1 MTRTGDSVYHRKDG
15 LWEARY
21 VKEIDAFGKK
31 KYGSV
36 YGHSKREARE
46 KRQDALDRILLYQKA
61 TPTRRIT
68 IAQLAEEWL
77 YINQNRVKRSTYQRY
92 QGFLKNHIQAV
103 IGNLSAVYLTTASIH
118 EFSLNRFKTG
128 LSPQTVNSILV
139 FLHACLKYGHRQY
152 RLPLPDFIYLTC
164 ERKEMRVLSKEEQQ
178 RLVEYLLIDIDIY
191 KLGVLVSLYT
201 GMRLGELC
209 ALRWEDVDGD
219 CIKVKQTMQRLSK
232 NNGNG
237 TELFIGTPKTETSIR
252 LIPIPSFLKEL
263 IDEFKI
269 KGVGQ
274 QYFLG
279 TNKKRIVEP
288 RVMQYKFKKYLL
300 EAHIEKANFHA
311 LRHSFATRAVECGFE
326 IKSLS
331 ELLGHA
337 NVQITLQ
344 KYVHSSF
351 ALKQNNM
358 ELLKSVW

>member
-1 MTRTGDSVYHRKDG
+1 MTRTGDSVYHRKNG

-68 IAQLAEEWL
+68 VVELAQEWL
-77 YINQNRVKRSTYQRY
+77 YLNQNRIKPSTYQRY
-92 QGFLKNHIQAV
+92 QGFLKNHIKTV
-103 IGNLSAVYLTTASIH
+103 IGNLGAVYLTTGTIH
-118 EFSLNRFKTG
+118 EFSLNRLQTG
-128 LSPQTVNSILV
+128 LSPQTVNSILI
-139 FLHACLKYGHRQY
+139 FLHACIKYGHKQY
-152 RLPLPDFIYLTC
+152 KLPLPDFIYLSC
-164 ERKEMRVLSKEEQQ
+164 EKKEMRVLSKEEQQ
-178 RLVEYLLIDIDIY
+178 QLVDYLLKEIDIY
-191 KLGVLVSLYT
+191 KFGVLIALYT
-201 GMRLGELC
+201 GVRLGELC
-209 ALRWEDVDGD
+209 ALRWEDIDTD
-219 CIKVKQTMQRLSK
+219 CIRVRQTMQRLSK
-232 NNGNG
+232 SNGEG
-237 TELFIGTPKTETSIR
+237 TELYIGTPKTETSVR

-263 IDEFKI
+263 LEEFRE
-269 KGVGQ
+269 KGIGF

-279 TNKKRIVEP
+279 SNTKKVVEP

-300 EAHIEKANFHA
+300 EANIKKANFHA
-311 LRHSFATRAVECGFE
+311 LRHSFATRAVELGFE
-326 IKSLS
+326 LKSLS

-337 NVQITLQ
+337 NVQVTLQ

-351 ALKQNNM
+351 TLKQNNM